1 MKKILMLLTS
11 TLSLAVHADNLN
23 QTQTESIQ
31 TGVTQAMYDS
41 VQCWNAADLKCFMAG
56 YVKSDKTLFISGDK
70 FIHGWQNSYDHYQ
83 KKYSTNRQGMGKL
96 NIKIDEIR
104 ALDENHA
111 FLYGRWQ
118 LKTESKEYSGVTS
131 LIFEKHANKWQII
144 VDHSN

>member
-56 YVKSDKTLFISGDK
+56 YV
-70 FIHGWQNSYDHYQ
+70 
-83 KKYSTNRQGMGKL
+83 
-96 NIKIDEIR
+96 
-104 ALDENHA
+104 
-111 FLYGRWQ
+111 
-118 LKTESKEYSGVTS
+118 
-131 LIFEKHANKWQII
+131 
-144 VDHSN
+144 